1 MRAIQVM
8 NGEAFGCCI
17 YFSKTISPACVGEE
31 LELDITREGENVA
44 KIFSG
49 MRLVVVKFVEA
60 ISNGGGGLI
69 NHQAGANRM

>member
-1 MRAIQVM
+1 M

-17 YFSKTISPACVGEE
+17 YFSNTISPACVGEE
-31 LELDITREGENVA
+31 LELDITRKEENVA

-49 MRLVVVKFVEA
+49 MRLVVIESVEA
-60 ISNGGGGLI
+60 VSNGGPGLI